1 MRILISG
8 VPGHGHLLPLLPLAR
23 AFQRRGDSVAIM
35 VPPSYVAVFLG
46 EDMEVLVAGADNST
60 VIAEVLRRT
69 GEDVRGECTQ
79 SAMVEAFTTARIDL
93 SVDEAVEVARDWG
106 PDLVVHDVMDF
117 VGPFVAM
124 ACGAR
129 RVGHTFGSDVSAN
142 FIRVSTERSIS
153 DYRDRGI
160 RWQPAD
166 WVADICPA
174 DLQVNGWR
182 APGGWLPLRPE
193 AHRAATASLA
203 RTPRPLT
210 GQARVLVTFGTIF
223 TNPEVL
229 APLIRDLAAKGYG
242 VRVALGVT
250 ASVADF
256 ANDADTVAFE
266 EFRPYAE
273 LLDGVDVVV
282 GHGGA
287 GTNLGALAAGVP
299 LVLIPQGADQGG
311 QAERVAAAGA
321 AITIAAEAMRPSTVS
336 LAVADV
342 LQQPSYRAA
351 ARTIADRIAT
361 MPSTD
366 EVAGLLA
373 DAGHSCSL

>member
-1 MRILISG
+1 M
-8 VPGHGHLLPLLPLAR
+8 
-23 AFQRRGDSVAIM
+23 
-35 VPPSYVAVFLG
+35 
-46 EDMEVLVAGADNST
+46 
-60 VIAEVLRRT
+60 
-69 GEDVRGECTQ
+69 
-79 SAMVEAFTTARIDL
+79 
-93 SVDEAVEVARDWG
+93 
-106 PDLVVHDVMDF
+106 
-117 VGPFVAM
+117 
-124 ACGAR
+124 
-129 RVGHTFGSDVSAN
+129 
-142 FIRVSTERSIS
+142 
-153 DYRDRGI
+153 
-160 RWQPAD
+160 
-166 WVADICPA
+166 
-174 DLQVNGWR
+174 
-182 APGGWLPLRPE
+182 
-193 AHRAATASLA
+193 
-203 RTPRPLT
+203 
-210 GQARVLVTFGTIF
+210 TFGTIF

-229 APLIRDLAAKGYG
+229 APLIRDLAAKAYG

-250 ASVADF
+250 ASAADF

-266 EFRPYAE
+266 GFRPYAE

-321 AITIAAEAMRPSTVS
+321 AITVPAEAMRPSAVS

-366 EVAGLLA
+366 EVAALLA
-373 DAGHSCSL
+373 DAGHSCSP